1 MKLLDFFQAVGK
13 LKTIKRTGWINH
25 KVPDPE
31 SVADHSFR
39 VAFIA
44 MILAPKLGANVEKSI
59 KMGLIHDIGE
69 AKVGDVLKFQ
79 GRAALSDAEEKLKKE
94 TTAVKEITALIDGD
108 EYFALFNEYVENKT
122 KEAQLVK
129 QIDKLERALQAYEYE
144 KQTNIDLQ
152 DFFESAE
159 VLVKEPVLKEILEEI
174 KKLR

>member
-1 MKLLDFFQAVGK
+1 MKLIDFFQTVGK

-39 VAFIA
+39 VAFMA
-44 MILAPKLGANVEKSI
+44 MILAPKIGANVEKAI
-59 KMGLIHDIGE
+59 KMALIHDIGE

-79 GRAALSDAEEKLKKE
+79 GRSALSDAEEKLKKE
-94 TTAVKEITALIDGD
+94 TSAVKEITAQIAGD

-122 KEAQLVK
+122 KEAKLVK

-144 KQTNIDLQ
+144 KQTSINLQ

-159 VLVKEPVLKEILEEI
+159 VLVKEPALREILEEI
-174 KKLR
+174 EKLR